1 MRAFIQSLAAIVI
14 LPILFILGLG
24 VMFYITLMM
33 GLILLSL
40 YLAVRVIRFKTESRA
55 QDGDL
60 EVILLTEGVS
70 YKDVTPPQDVS
81 KTPNL

>member
-1 MRAFIQSLAAIVI
+1 MRAFFQILAAIVI

-24 VMFYITLMM
+24 VMFYIILMM
-33 GLILLSL
+33 GLIFLLL
-40 YLAVRVIRFKTESRA
+40 YLAVRVIRFKSESRA

-60 EVILLTEGVS
+60 EVVLLTKGTS